1 MGDLPQ
7 IPVEDLFTEMEYPDV
22 NKPPLR
28 YWSVKTTME
37 YLGVS
42 MRQVRRYLK
51 DGKLQYQ
58 YKTVKG
64 RKRVFISNQS
74 AIDLRPTLNK
84 YKEKCVEDDE
94 DMDEQEDP
102 QETGDPDDV
111 LGALLELAESLV
123 GK

>member
-7 IPVEDLFTEMEYPDV
+7 IPVEDLFTEMEYPDA

-51 DGKLQYQ
+51 AGKLKYQ

-94 DMDEQEDP
+94 DMDEQEDT

>member
-74 AIDLRPTLNK
+74 AIDLRPTLNN
-84 YKEKCVEDDE
+84 YKEKDI
-94 DMDEQEDP
+94 EDP
-102 QETGDPDDV
+102 EYDEEEDTPLEEMDAFLA
-111 LGALLELAESLV
+111 LGEMIVA
-123 GK
+123 GKI